1 MLEEY
6 VDQLNRQKVI
16 SRKIQEAGG
25 TAAVISWP
33 EEAIDIIDA
42 WRV

>member
-25 TAAVISWP
+25 HSGGH
-33 EEAIDIIDA
+33 
-42 WRV
+42 